1 MTEKIL
7 HSKLKSGMWPSVSL
21 ILEKIHFFLPRV
33 PKVTIQ
39 LFRDNHAHLP
49 YSDNDDNDAGDFK
62 DFQVK
67 IQSSYNSTA
76 SQH

>member
-1 MTEKIL
+1 
-7 HSKLKSGMWPSVSL
+7 MWPSVSL

-39 LFRDNHAHLP
+39 LFRDNHGHLP

-62 DFQVK
+62 DF
-67 IQSSYNSTA
+67 
-76 SQH
+76 